1 MNTAFVITALF
12 FPAGVLW
19 LTARYRVLDAIG
31 AVLLCYAGGIV
42 LGNAGVLPGAV
53 LPLQSALTEA
63 TVALSLPLLLFSMD
77 VRQWF
82 AIAGK
87 AIVSMLLAVAAV
99 LAVSTLAF
107 FALRHRGDAGAYQ
120 LAGMAVGVY
129 TGGTPNLAAIKTALS
144 VDNSTYI
151 LFHTYDAALS
161 LLYLLLILSVG
172 QRLFNRFLPP
182 FRHPAG
188 EPRETVSCDA
198 ESANAYRGIFS
209 AKILLPLAGALLLA
223 GAVIAASLQISAWFP
238 ADRAAAVTILSIT
251 TLSILLSFVPRVR
264 HIEKSFQVGM
274 YIIYI
279 FCFVVAS
286 MTDLKRLEHLDGTI
300 LFFVSV
306 SIFGSM
312 ALHALLSKLFR
323 IDTDTFLVTSVS
335 AICSPPFVPM
345 VAGVLKNPSV
355 LLSGITTGIIGYAL
369 GNYLGI
375 SLALVLQQVG
385 GSP

>member
-1 MNTAFVITALF
+1 MNTVFVITALF
-12 FPAGVLW
+12 FPAVVLW

-42 LGNAGVLPGAV
+42 LGNTGVLPGAI
-53 LPLQSALTEA
+53 LPLQSSLAEA
-63 TVALSLPLLLFSMD
+63 TVALSLPLLLFSVD

-107 FALRHRGDAGAYQ
+107 FALRHRGAAAAYQ

-129 TGGTPNLAAIKTALS
+129 TGGTPNLAAIKTALG
-144 VDNSTYI
+144 VDNATYI

-161 LLYLLLILSVG
+161 LLYLLFILSVG
-172 QRLFNRFLPP
+172 QRFFNRFLVP
-182 FRHPAG
+182 FRRLQAPSAAA
-188 EPRETVSCDA
+188 VSYDA
-198 ESANAYRGIFS
+198 ESVNAYRGIFS
-209 AKILLPLAGALLLA
+209 AKILLPLVAALVLA
-223 GAVIAASLQISAWFP
+223 GAVIAASLQISSWFP
-238 ADRAAAVTILSIT
+238 AGRAAAVTILSIT

-264 HIEKSFQVGM
+264 HIEKSFQAGM

-286 MTDLKRLEHLDGTI
+286 MTDLKRLEHLDATI
-300 LFFVSV
+300 LLFVAV
-306 SIFGSM
+306 CIFASM
-312 ALHALLSKLFR
+312 ALHALLARLCR

-345 VAGVLKNPSV
+345 VAGALKNPSV

-375 SLALVLQQVG
+375 SLALVLQQLG
-385 GSP
+385 GLP